1 VPSPASNR
9 SLDGGN
15 EAGSAPSA
23 RAAAEIIAIST
34 RDDFLL
40 EIGEA
45 LSGQTSVRPVDS
57 VETALEQI
65 GGNRKTT
72 QLLAIDA
79 RDVDSLRAAVETINS
94 QAPHLVVLVFANA
107 DSEKQAASQLKGTSI
122 FAVLTLPIDKRK
134 AGAVIEGA
142 VADAVARRPAS
153 PQRGSAAGDMR
164 FDRSSPITVET
175 APADS
180 SYSSSSGSDEGGN
193 KKMIMIGGAVAAVLV
208 AGAAAWF
215 FMRSPSQGPTA
226 GSPDKKAGVSVT
238 ASKANASDDDVV
250 AEPAPVVEMPLLNG
264 TVDEML
270 EKARLAMRERRYT
283 EPNGDN
289 ALLFYRSATK
299 ADPNNGEA
307 KDGLRRVAAVL
318 NARFEESLAAGRYDE
333 ATLALAHLKA
343 AAPDDKQQTQ
353 PLEAKLA
360 TAQINKMLA
369 DGNIDRAAS
378 LVKGAQQSGA
388 VPDQQIRA
396 WRTEIL
402 RRQDEA
408 KQKRYVDLANDA
420 IRDGRLS
427 DGDNSAKAYAEQL
440 KDLGQG
446 AATAYQRVMRDLGA
460 AYMRKA
466 RESALA
472 NRGPDVDRWLAEA
485 KGAGVSTAE
494 INSFQ
499 RELSAAKQKAAA
511 AENDRI
517 ASLARD
523 RIREG
528 KLTDPSND
536 SAAYY
541 LTALQTADANHAY
554 VAAGSRELATKLLD
568 RASSAARD
576 GKGAQSEA
584 DLNQARRWGADPK
597 DITAVQQAAAARN
610 RAAPTRA
617 TTGAQNTATAAAN
630 TGGSAAPADPTSK
643 LKRTRKVDPE
653 YPERALAQ
661 KITGAVTLE
670 FTVNTKG
677 EPQDVHVVSAEPA
690 GTFDRAAIAAVRR
703 WRYEPVVVDGT
714 PQEVTTRTTVR
725 FALSDK

>member
-1 VPSPASNR
+1 MPSPASNR

-15 EAGSAPSA
+15 EASSTPSA

-65 GGNRKTT
+65 GGNRRTT

-79 RDVDSLRAAVETINS
+79 RDVANLRAAVETINS
-94 QAPHLVVLVFANA
+94 EASHMVVLVFANA
-107 DSEKQAASQLKGTSI
+107 DAEKQAAAQLKGTSI

-142 VADAVARRPAS
+142 VADAVSRRPAA
-153 PQRGSAAGDMR
+153 PQRPAAGGY
-164 FDRSSPITVET
+164 DRSSPITVET
-175 APADS
+175 APADAGG
-180 SYSSSSGSDEGGN
+180 YGSSSGSDEGGN
-193 KKMIMIGGAVAAVLV
+193 NKMILIGGAVAAVLV

-215 FMRSPSQGPTA
+215 FMRSPSTPPTA
-226 GSPDKKAGVSVT
+226 GAPEKKAGVSIT
-238 ASKANASDDDVV
+238 ANKDNLADDNVV
-250 AEPAPVVEMPLLNG
+250 AEAAPVVEMPLING
-264 TVDEML
+264 TVDELL

-289 ALLFYRSATK
+289 ALLFYRSAVK
-299 ADPNNGEA
+299 ADANNGEA
-307 KDGLRRVAAVL
+307 KDGLRRVAAVM
-318 NARFEESLAAGRYDE
+318 NSRFEESLAAGRYDE
-333 ATLALAHLKA
+333 AALALAHLKS
-343 AAPDDKQQTQ
+343 AAPDDRQQTA

-369 DGNIDRAAS
+369 DGNLDRAAS

-388 VPDQQIRA
+388 VTDQQIRN

-420 IRDGRLS
+420 LRDGRLS
-427 DGDNSAKAYAEQL
+427 DPADTSAKAYAEQL
-440 KDLGQG
+440 KDLGPS

-466 RESALA
+466 REAALA

-485 KGAGVSTAE
+485 KSVGVSSGE
-494 INSFQ
+494 LNSFQ
-499 RELSAAKQKAAA
+499 RDLTAAKQKAAA
-511 AENDRI
+511 AEAERI
-517 ASLARD
+517 ATLARD

-528 KLTDPSND
+528 KLTDPAND

-568 RASSAARD
+568 RASSAARE
-576 GKGAQSEA
+576 GKSAQSDA

-597 DITAVQQAAAARN
+597 DITAIQQAAAARN
-610 RAAPTRA
+610 RGTPTRPA
-617 TTGAQNTATAAAN
+617 AAGAPSSSAAAN
-630 TGGSAAPADPTSK
+630 AGSAAPADPASK

-677 EPQDVHVVSAEPA
+677 EPEDVHVVSAEPA

-703 WRYEPVVVDGT
+703 WRYEPLVINNV